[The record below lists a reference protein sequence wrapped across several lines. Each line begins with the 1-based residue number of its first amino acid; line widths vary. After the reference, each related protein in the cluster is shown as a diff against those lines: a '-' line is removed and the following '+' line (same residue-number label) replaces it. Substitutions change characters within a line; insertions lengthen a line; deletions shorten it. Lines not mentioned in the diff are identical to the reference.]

1 MTDRRSSL
9 RDKVTSVTRHS
20 GFRYLLIGGT
30 SFLIDI
36 GLLALFRQ
44 ILDWPLWLATG
55 SAFLL
60 TFAFN
65 YSLQRAFS
73 FGSDAGH
80 GRTLLKYITLLAFN
94 TLATIAIVWLV
105 DSTGLGW
112 GVGKVVATV
121 ITTGWNYFVF
131 RYWVFAQS
139 SRDTAA
145 SPATAP

>member
-1 MTDRRSSL
+1 MTERRAAL
-9 RDKVTSVTRHS
+9 RHTVMNVSRHS
-20 GFRYLLIGGT
+20 GFRYLLIGVI

-36 GLLALFRQ
+36 GLLALFREM
-44 ILDWPLWLATG
+44 LDWPLWLATG

-60 TFAFN
+60 TFIFN

-80 GRTLLKYITLLAFN
+80 GRTLLKYLTLLAFN
-94 TLATIAIVWLV
+94 TVATIGIVWLV
-105 DSTGLGW
+105 DATGLGW

-131 RYWVFAQS
+131 RYWIFAQ
-139 SRDTAA
+139 RRADD
-145 SPATAP
+145 APPLEARH